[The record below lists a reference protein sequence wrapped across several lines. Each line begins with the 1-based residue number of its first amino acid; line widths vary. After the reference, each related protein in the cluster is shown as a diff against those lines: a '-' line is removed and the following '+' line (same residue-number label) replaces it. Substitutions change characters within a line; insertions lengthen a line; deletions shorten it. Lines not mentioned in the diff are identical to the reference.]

1 MTSTIIVKADSKLK
15 EEAQKTAADLGLT
28 LTAVV
33 NSYLQDFVQKKS
45 VFFTVS
51 KTDFFDPYGSMSGK
65 PIAEKEIKQA
75 SLNWQKAIQK
85 IG

>member
-45 VFFTVS
+45 VFFTAAKS
-51 KTDFFDPYGSMSGK
+51 DFFDPYGSMPGK
-65 PIAEKEIKQA
+65 PITEKEIKQA